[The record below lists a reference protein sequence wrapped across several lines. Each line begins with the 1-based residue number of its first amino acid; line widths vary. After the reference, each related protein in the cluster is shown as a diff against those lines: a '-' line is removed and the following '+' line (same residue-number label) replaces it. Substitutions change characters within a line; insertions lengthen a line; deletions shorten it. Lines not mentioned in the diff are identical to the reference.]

1 MTSQIIAWT
10 ITRRPQR
17 TLPHSK
23 EIYFDGTR
31 IASMARKKKS
41 VEGKTGAD
49 AGQILSG
56 GIRLG
61 DWASAH
67 AGAVA

>member
-1 MTSQIIAWT
+1 
-10 ITRRPQR
+10 
-17 TLPHSK
+17 
-23 EIYFDGTR
+23 
-31 IASMARKKKS
+31 MARKKKS